1 MRHTGLTFRSL
12 RGSCLRCEISQK
24 LGPRTA
30 AFSAG
35 NCSWGFSSEL
45 WMGFTVGP
53 ERRVQSKVP
62 QGLTA
67 AGSPGFFS
75 SLFTGTHWHCL
86 CLSGA
91 SDFLFQDRSQTRRET
106 SPPALSRNAHART
119 KISYESFPAWSA
131 GLGLSHCPGFP
142 HLAGLLLPEARAE
155 RAVSPR

>member
-24 LGPRTA
+24 LGPCTA

-91 SDFLFQDRSQTRRET
+91 SDFLFQDPSEINVVIPFLTQKWKLQHQWFQLQGKH
-106 SPPALSRNAHART
+106 PVL
-119 KISYESFPAWSA
+119 
-131 GLGLSHCPGFP
+131 
-142 HLAGLLLPEARAE
+142 
-155 RAVSPR
+155 